1 MGIFL
6 NENNLSP
13 TFCKCLTGFLLFL
26 NGYFVYVKSMHNLD
40 EILSH
45 NDNVKERYKLL
56 NVIWL

>member
-6 NENNLSP
+6 NDYNLIH

-26 NGYFVYVKSMHNLD
+26 DCYFVYVKSMHNLD

-45 NDNVKERYKLL
+45 NDNVKEKY
-56 NVIWL
+56 

>member
-6 NENNLSP
+6 NDYNLIP

-26 NGYFVYVKSMHNLD
+26 DCYFVYVKNMHNLD

-45 NDNVKERYKLL
+45 NDNVKEKY
-56 NVIWL
+56 